1 MSVLPFTIYFMFT
14 NSFFFLYPF
23 LFCFQIERY
32 GRGKIGPEQVAEL
45 VSLSKKISSIGDN
58 SFLDNLYERSKNPDS
73 WLPPKIPADVFKAE
87 HAVIAVDVAEKIAK
101 IANSIVG

>member
-1 MSVLPFTIYFMFT
+1 MFT
-14 NSFFFLYPF
+14 KSVFTFFPSLSNSNCFR
-23 LFCFQIERY
+23 FQIERY

-58 SFLDNLYERSKNPDS
+58 SSSDNLYEQSKNPDS
-73 WLPPKIPADVFKAE
+73 WSPPKIPADVFKAE
-87 HAVIAVDVAEKIAK
+87 HAVIAVNVAEKIAK